1 MRKFKFW
8 IFIVL
13 IFVLSGCTASRR
25 IISSVHRPIP
35 QNYGILVGR
44 FIVTNTMD
52 KVMAEAKK
60 GITVLPSFSISNLE
74 GKIVTEFDNS
84 SITSKSAKKE
94 IIFFASLPAGT
105 YHLNNYS
112 WTMLPEVE
120 FDQANEFEIE
130 AQKINY
136 VGDVVATAE
145 VIDYSF
151 MNLENTW
158 TYKLNYM
165 IEDKLEAMKPFI
177 NEKLS
182 EKDWQIVKNLIH

>member
-1 MRKFKFW
+1 MRTLKFW

-52 KVMAEAKK
+52 KVVVEARK
-60 GITVLPSFSISNLE
+60 GIAVLPSFSISDLE

-84 SITSKSAKKE
+84 SITLKSTKKE
-94 IIFFASLPAGT
+94 IIFFASLPAGS
-105 YHLNNYS
+105 YRLYNYS
-112 WTMLPEVE
+112 WTMMPEAE
-120 FDQANEFEIE
+120 FDQAKAFEIE

-136 VGDVVATAE
+136 LGDIVAIAE
-145 VIDYSF
+145 VIDYSYL
-151 MNLENTW
+151 NLDNTW
-158 TYKLNYM
+158 AYKLNYA
-165 IEDKLEAMKPFI
+165 IEDNMEAMKPFI